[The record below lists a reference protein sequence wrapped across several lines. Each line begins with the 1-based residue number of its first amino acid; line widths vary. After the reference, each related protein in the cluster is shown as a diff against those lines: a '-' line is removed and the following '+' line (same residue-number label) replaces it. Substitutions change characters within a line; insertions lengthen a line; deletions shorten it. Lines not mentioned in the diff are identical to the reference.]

1 MLRQSQ
7 NLGPKA
13 KLNHTLQSWLPILQ
27 ASSED
32 LKDTLDPLV
41 AKNPFVTIEAN
52 PKSLKKKFTFSNS
65 TQNSTTDNIQS
76 LSIYEKSLYEKL
88 YEQINKPLFPTQKS
102 QNIAYKIIECINHE
116 GYFEE
121 DSEIYK
127 EYSKD
132 EIEGIRARFSMLE
145 PIGVGAKNYKES
157 FLFQLGDMQIDNE
170 LFDICTKLIENFENL
185 QDFVSIKRYSEAINI
200 IKKFKNPPAIE
211 YLEDQV
217 QAICDIIVTNSSD
230 GIQVS
235 INDDYYPNIIIEN
248 EYINDDN
255 EFISSRIK
263 EGLDLID
270 ALEMR
275 KSTLYKIGLMII
287 EHQYDYF
294 IGGDI
299 KPMRLKDIAND
310 LGRNPSTISRAI
322 TNKFLSSPRGTVP
335 LKLFFAGAA
344 SEEVS
349 NVAIK
354 DFIQNAISN
363 ENRQKPLSDFALL
376 EMAQKEFE
384 VNLVRRTITKYR
396 KALNIGSSS
405 QRKKIYT
412 ITR

>member
-7 NLGPKA
+7 TLGPKT

-32 LKDTLDPLV
+32 LKETLEPLISG
-41 AKNPFVTIEAN
+41 NPFVSIEAN
-52 PKSLKKKFTFSNS
+52 PKSIKNKLPFSNS
-65 TQNSTTDNIQS
+65 VRNSSTDNIEA

-88 YEQINKPLFPTQKS
+88 QEQINKPLFPTQKS

-121 DSEIYK
+121 DDELYK
-127 EYSKD
+127 EFSKD
-132 EIEGIRARFSMLE
+132 EVENIRSRFSMLE

-157 FLFQLGDMQIDNE
+157 FLFQLSDMQIDDDLYE
-170 LFDICTKLIENFENL
+170 LCTKLIENFENL
-185 QDFVSIKRYSEAINI
+185 QEFVSSKRYSEAMNI

-211 YLEDQV
+211 YLEDPIE
-217 QAICDIIVTNSSD
+217 AICDIVVTNSRD

-235 INDDYYPNIIIEN
+235 INDDYYPNIVIEN
-248 EYINDDN
+248 EYIDDNN

-294 IGGDI
+294 VGGDI
-299 KPMRLKDIAND
+299 KPMRLKDIASD

-322 TNKFLSSPRGTVP
+322 TNKFLSSSRGTVP

-354 DFIQNAISN
+354 DFIQNAVLN
-363 ENRQKPLSDFALL
+363 ENKQKPLSDFALL
-376 EMAQKEFE
+376 EMAQKEFD

-412 ITR
+412 ITH

>member
-7 NLGPKA
+7 TLGPKA

-32 LKDTLDPLV
+32 LKETLEPLV
-41 AKNPFVTIEAN
+41 SGNPFVSIEAN
-52 PKSLKKKFTFSNS
+52 PKSIRKKSFFSTNIK
-65 TQNSTTDNIQS
+65 NSTTDNIES
-76 LSIYEKSLYEKL
+76 LCIYEKSLYEKL

-102 QNIAYKIIECINHE
+102 QNIAYKIIECINNE

-132 EIEGIRARFSMLE
+132 EIENIRARFSLLE
-145 PIGVGAKNYKES
+145 PTGVGARNYKES
-157 FLFQLGDMQIDNE
+157 FLFQLEDMQIDSE
-170 LFDICTKLIENFENL
+170 LYDICTKLIENFENL
-185 QDFVSIKRYSEAINI
+185 EEFVNLTRYSQAMNI

-211 YLEDQV
+211 YLENQIE
-217 QAICDIIVTNSSD
+217 AISDIIVTSSSD

-235 INDDYYPNIIIEN
+235 INDDYYPKIVIEN
-248 EYINDDN
+248 EYINNDN

-287 EHQYDYF
+287 EYQYDYF

-299 KPMRLKDIAND
+299 KPMRLKDIAVD

-354 DFIQNAISN
+354 EFIQNAILS
-363 ENRQKPLSDFALL
+363 ENKKKPLSDLALL
-376 EMAQKEFE
+376 EMAQKEFD

-396 KALNIGSSS
+396 KSLNIGSSS
-405 QRKKIYT
+405 QRKKLYA
-412 ITR
+412 ITH

>member
-7 NLGPKA
+7 TLGPKA

-32 LKDTLDPLV
+32 LKETLEPLV
-41 AKNPFVTIEAN
+41 SGNPFVSIETN
-52 PKSLKKKFTFSNS
+52 PKSIRKKSFFSTN
-65 TQNSTTDNIQS
+65 TKNSTTDNIES
-76 LSIYEKSLYEKL
+76 LCIYEKSLYEKL

-102 QNIAYKIIECINHE
+102 QNIAYKIIECINNE

-132 EIEGIRARFSMLE
+132 EIESIRARFSLLE
-145 PIGVGAKNYKES
+145 PIGVGSKNYKES
-157 FLFQLGDMQIDNE
+157 FLFQLEDMQIDSE
-170 LFDICTKLIENFENL
+170 LYDICKKLIENFENL
-185 QDFVSIKRYSEAINI
+185 EEFVNLTRYSEAMNI

-211 YLEDQV
+211 YLENQM
-217 QAICDIIVTNSSD
+217 QAISDIIVTSSSD

-235 INDDYYPNIIIEN
+235 INDDYYPKIVIEN
-248 EYINDDN
+248 EYINNDN

-287 EHQYDYF
+287 EYQYDYF

-299 KPMRLKDIAND
+299 KPMRLKDIAVD

-354 DFIQNAISN
+354 EFIQNAILS
-363 ENRQKPLSDFALL
+363 ENKKKPLSDFALL
-376 EMAQKEFE
+376 EMAQKEFD
-384 VNLVRRTITKYR
+384 VSLVRRTITKYR
-396 KALNIGSSS
+396 KSLNIGSSS
-405 QRKKIYT
+405 QRKKLYA
-412 ITR
+412 ITH